1 MKNSINY
8 ICNKFL
14 RRSTLP
20 LLLGALTLTSVSTA
34 QAQESAK
41 EEDYFKIMKV
51 VAPEGTIL
59 EVGGLTMLPNGNL
72 GISTRRGDVFIVE
85 NPTSRQPYFRKFASG
100 LHEVLGLAYKD
111 GALYCAQR
119 GELTKLVDTNQ
130 DGKAD
135 VYETVY
141 AWPLS
146 GHYHEY
152 SFGPKIAPDGSFFVT
167 GNVAFG
173 NEKWYMGE
181 SRVPWRGWTMKI
193 SPDGRM
199 EPWATGMRSPAGLGM
214 IDGELFYSDNQGE
227 YVGSGGIWHVKK
239 GIFAGHPAGLRWT
252 GLPGSPV
259 KLTTEQFN
267 AKLDPRD
274 FRDANGRAIKPENVV
289 NEQFVTKADL
299 KKVFPELQMQAV
311 VLPHTILGISNSEI
325 VQIPEG
331 AFGPFA
337 GQLLVGDQGQ
347 SKISRVMLEKVKGEY
362 QGAAIEFRSDFQS
375 GVMRMVWAP
384 DNSLFVGE
392 TNRGWGSAGEANEGL
407 QRLVWNNTVPFE
419 MKNVRAMPD
428 GFEIE
433 FTKPVN
439 RQSAE
444 DLASYAIES
453 LTYKYHPV
461 YGSPPVNIQNPK
473 VKGVKVSADGLKA
486 RLIVDGLRQYYVH
499 NISLE
504 GVREQEHS
512 SSLVHTNAFYTLN
525 NIPDGP
531 KLPLAQASTRNSGKA
546 VAVKT
551 VPTELMKDRF
561 NYKLQSAVPESGL
574 KNNNRTAAKGG
585 VKGSAKGTGIV
596 AKNSTTATA
605 KAPTFEAVRPLL
617 VKNNCLACH
626 NADKRQVGPAYKD
639 VAKRNYTN
647 EQIVELIHN
656 PKPQNW
662 PEYATEM
669 PPMPQVPKSE
679 ALKIAAWINSLDN
692 ATSAS
697 TQIKNPDEQ

>member
-1 MKNSINY
+1 MNY
-8 ICNKFL
+8 SLTYIRNKFFRQIAL
-14 RRSTLP
+14 VLLP
-20 LLLGALTLTSVSTA
+20 AAFSLSPVSTVK
-34 QAQESAK
+34 AQESAK
-41 EEDYFKIMKV
+41 EEDFFKIMKV
-51 VAPEGTIL
+51 SAPEGTIL

-72 GISTRRGDVFIVE
+72 GVSTRRGDVFIVE
-85 NPTSRQPYFRKFASG
+85 NPTSLRPYFRKFASG

-119 GELTKLVDTNQ
+119 GELTKLVDTNK

-135 VYETVY
+135 IYETVY

-173 NEKWYMGE
+173 NEQWWRGE

-193 SPDGRM
+193 SPDGKM

-252 GLPGSPV
+252 SLPGSPV

-274 FRDANGRAIKPENVV
+274 IKDANGKAIKPENVV
-289 NEQFVTKADL
+289 NEKFLTKADL
-299 KKVFPELQMQAV
+299 KKDFPQLQMQAV
-311 VLPHTILGISNSEI
+311 ILPHTILGISNSEI
-325 VQIPEG
+325 VKIPDD

-347 SKISRVMLEKVKGEY
+347 SKISRVVMEKVKGEY
-362 QGAAIEFRSDFQS
+362 QGVAFEFRSGFQS
-375 GVMRMVWAP
+375 GVLRMVWAP

-392 TNRGWGSAGEANEGL
+392 TNRGWGSAGEANAGL
-407 QRLVWNNTVPFE
+407 QRLVWNNAIPFE
-419 MKNVRAMPD
+419 MKTVRAMPD

-439 RQSAE
+439 RSSAE
-444 DLASYAIES
+444 DLASYSIES

-461 YGSPPVNIQNPK
+461 YGSPPVNIENP
-473 VKGVKVSADGLKA
+473 VIKGVKVSEDGLTA
-486 RLIVDGLRQYYVH
+486 RLVVEGLRETYVH

-504 GVREQEHS
+504 GVREQENS
-512 SSLVHTNAFYTLN
+512 YSLVHTNAFYTLN
-525 NIPDGP
+525 NIPEGP
-531 KLPLAQASTRNSGKA
+531 KLPLAEASTKNSGKA
-546 VAVKT
+546 IAAKK
-551 VPTELMKDRF
+551 VPTEIMEDRF

-574 KNNNRTAAKGG
+574 KNNNATAAKGG

-596 AKNSTTATA
+596 AKNSTAAAATT
-605 KAPTFEAVRPLL
+605 KAPTLEEVKPLL

-626 NADKRQVGPAYKD
+626 NPDKRQVGPAYKD
-639 VAKRNYTN
+639 VAKRNYSN
-647 EQIVELIHN
+647 EKIVELIHN
-656 PKPQNW
+656 PQPQNW
-662 PEYATEM
+662 PDYATEM
-669 PPMPQVPKSE
+669 PPMPQVPVEE
-679 ALKIAAWINSLDN
+679 ALKIAAWINSL
-692 ATSAS
+692 
-697 TQIKNPDEQ
+697 K